1 MSVTFLGKE
10 IKLVGNIPVKGD
22 KARNFTLSD
31 VNLSKVELKNYNDK
45 NVILNIF
52 PSIDTPVCAL
62 SSTKFNLEAEKLT
75 DTEVICISADL
86 PFALERFRKEKSLE
100 NVAFTSFFRSKD
112 FAENYGVVISEGPL
126 QGLAAR
132 AVIVLDKQQQVV
144 YSELVSEVT
153 DEPDYQS
160 AVEAIKG
167 A

>member
-22 KARNFTLSD
+22 KAPSFTLSD

-45 NVILNIF
+45 NIILNIF

-62 SSTKFNLEAEKLT
+62 SSKKFNLEAEQLT

-86 PFALERFRKEKSLE
+86 PFALERFRREKSLE
-100 NVAFTSFFRSKD
+100 NVMFTSFFRSKD